1 MEGSRQARARALTGG
16 VRPHSNG
23 ICVLYIALAKVERA
37 GAPLTSRP
45 ASSRPREPGR
55 LSPPQATIVRRVGPS
70 GAARTTRRRPP
81 PRGPSLA
88 AAKLTF
94 QHRSLSLSSSWLGSV
109 VEFGPQAAYS
119 PKSAS

>member
-1 MEGSRQARARALTGG
+1 MEGSRQARARALHTLLQAATG
-16 VRPHSNG
+16 R
-23 ICVLYIALAKVERA
+23 KRA
-37 GAPLTSRP
+37 
-45 ASSRPREPGR
+45 REPW
-55 LSPPQATIVRRVGPS
+55 IFRRVGPT
-70 GAARTTRRRPP
+70 GAARSTRRRPP